1 MFYSEKKTF
10 FRILCKRSWSSL
22 FLELFKAV
30 TLRKFNWQIG
40 IWTVLRLAL
49 PWATVPRR
57 ILPDGYFPLRHFSNT
72 TFRQNYLSSKQALNR
87 YIFKRSVNNKKYLI
101 YDALT
106 WRSSFLIY
114 LIECTKCIV
123 QYIDWK
129 GQPHAICSA
138 HCTSSSLRLLVL

>member
-1 MFYSEKKTF
+1 MFYLEKKTF
-10 FRILCKRSWSSL
+10 FRILCERSWSVL
-22 FLELFKAV
+22 ILELFKAV

-40 IWTVLRLAL
+40 IWTVLRRQFLDEYF
-49 PWATVPRR
+49 PE
-57 ILPDGYFPLRHFSNT
+57 GYFPLRHFSNT